1 MRAFHFLILFIPLA
15 LAACSRGTVSG
26 ELVDYSTG
34 KPIAGANISARSSG
48 WGRSS
53 GQLVWDKSYSAR
65 TSTDAEG
72 RFTIPL
78 PGPRPLVMGGTTL
91 STEMDG
97 YQRMTEIVVA
107 GDEPLLLQAVRS
119 VPRTERVPGGMSY
132 IGITESGRPFGWS
145 FARNRAT
152 LDLREADIF
161 LLDSLHAGE
170 DALTFTSASPGG
182 LLFRSREEQR
192 IAAASYGMFLRYAD
206 AAPPTGYDST
216 VTIDPR
222 GSGGTIFVRT
232 ADDRFAKLGFTT
244 PLSTMRGNIPMSG
257 LAERAAWA
265 LPLPFAY
272 NPFPGPALVYDP
284 GDPSGAV
291 DPSVAGA
298 AAELPA
304 QGEPQRG
311 ARSYRISVEDDAGA
325 LIDSMTVRLSPGVPV
340 SAGDI
345 ARAGYRYG
353 NITLSYG
360 EHGLAA
366 IRLSIQS
373 RAAVYHTA
381 DIIPNSRF
389 AVSREFQDFSSD
401 YKPLPRTLRVI
412 EVRWKESRKQKA
424 DSRQQ

>member
-1 MRAFHFLILFIPLA
+1 MRSSQILILLIPL
-15 LAACSRGTVSG
+15 LTLTACSRGTVSG
-26 ELVDYSTG
+26 ELVDYATG
-34 KPIAGANISARSSG
+34 KPIAGASISARSSG
-48 WGRSS
+48 WGRSK

-78 PGPRPLVMGGTTL
+78 PGPRPLMMGGTTL
-91 STEMDG
+91 SVETDG
-97 YQRMTEIVVA
+97 YQRMSEIVVA

-119 VPRTERVPGGMSY
+119 VPRTERVPGGIAY

-145 FARNRAT
+145 FARNGAT

-161 LLDSLHAGE
+161 LLDSVHAGE
-170 DALTFTSASPGG
+170 NTLTFASAPPGG

-192 IAAASYGMFLRYAD
+192 IAAASYGMFLRYAG
-206 AAPPTGYDST
+206 AAPPEGYDSS

-232 ADDRFAKLGFTT
+232 ADDRFAKLSFTT
-244 PLSTMRGNIPMSG
+244 PLTTMRGSIPVSG
-257 LAERAAWA
+257 LAERVAWA

-272 NPFPGPALVYDP
+272 NPFPGRTLIYDP

-304 QGEPQRG
+304 QGGPQRG
-311 ARSYRISVEDDAGA
+311 ARSYRIAVEDDTGA
-325 LIDSMTVRLSPGVPV
+325 LIDSLTVTLSPGVPE
-340 SAGDI
+340 SDGDI
-345 ARAGYRYG
+345 ARAGYRYE

-366 IRLSIQS
+366 IRLSVQS

-381 DIIPNSRF
+381 DIIANSRF

-401 YKPLPRTLRVI
+401 YKPLRRTLRVI
-412 EVRWKESRKQKA
+412 EVLRTTGTTGSGL
-424 DSRQQ
+424 